1 MRSRIWKVATI
12 AALLALVLGA
22 CTRGEETPE
31 QTQSPT
37 TGTESPAE
45 EETAA
50 PTGETLAAI
59 QDAGTLRC
67 GVNETVPGFGYADES
82 GEITGFDIDFCKGI
96 AAAVF
101 GTPDPQEGA
110 EYTLVPIDA
119 DNRFSA
125 LRSGEYE
132 VLVRNTTW
140 TSSREGTEGVQFT
153 KTNFYDG
160 QAMVAPAANVSSFD
174 DLDGATICVTAGT
187 TTELN
192 LADYFRQKGLDYE
205 PLTLEDYDQIFQAFN
220 KGRCDAVTGDRSA
233 LAGLAPIWAE
243 DTGELTILD
252 DVMSKE
258 PLTPGVLEGDADWAD
273 VVFWVVNG
281 IILAE
286 ELGVSQSNVEDEA
299 ADPSTPQIAALLGTP
314 FAEDAD
320 VNVEHGLELD
330 DTFMQNVI
338 AAVGNYGEI
347 FERNVGPKSALK
359 LPRGLNNLW
368 NKGGLMYAPPIR

>member
-1 MRSRIWKVATI
+1 MRNTRIWKVATI
-12 AALLALVLGA
+12 AALFALVLGA
-22 CTRGEETPE
+22 CTREETPE
-31 QTQSPT
+31 QTEP
-37 TGTESPAE
+37 TGTEETTPAE

-50 PTGETLAAI
+50 PAGETLAAI

-101 GTPDPQEGA
+101 GTADPQEGA

-192 LADYFRQKGLDYE
+192 LADYFRTQGLDYE

-286 ELGVSQSNVEDEA
+286 ELGVTQSNVEDEA

-320 VNVEHGLELD
+320 VNVEHGLEID

-347 FERNVGPKSALK
+347 FDRNLGPKTDIGLE
-359 LPRGLNNLW
+359 RGLNALW
-368 NKGGLMYAPPIR
+368 TDGGLQYAIPFR